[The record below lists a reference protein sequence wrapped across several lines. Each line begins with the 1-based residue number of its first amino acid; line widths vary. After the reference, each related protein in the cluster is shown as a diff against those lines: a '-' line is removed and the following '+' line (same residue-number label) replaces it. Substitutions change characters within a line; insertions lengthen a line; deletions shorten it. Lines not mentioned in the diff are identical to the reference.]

1 MRVKQLPLKQN
12 LALRLRGINFAFS
25 QKKRAKVLLFCETT
39 KFF

>member
-12 LALRLRGINFAFS
+12 LTLRLRGIYAFS
-25 QKKRAKVLLFCETT
+25 QKKRAKVLLFSETT